1 MLIVRVVRNT
11 SARHRKVVAGSVLV
25 SISAKFE
32 GEEAVGRASFPLS
45 QALAAIG
52 DSVEALPARAR
63 QVCPTGNFARA
74 PNSFCPWFRTLR
86 ASMHQDG
93 RLPPGRYV

>member
-1 MLIVRVVRNT
+1 MFLVSAVRNT

-32 GEEAVGRASFPLS
+32 GKEAVGHASFPLS

-52 DSVEALPARAR
+52 DSVEALPVRAR
-63 QVCPTGNFARA
+63 QVCPTGNLARA
-74 PNSFCPWFRTLR
+74 PNSF
-86 ASMHQDG
+86 
-93 RLPPGRYV
+93 LP